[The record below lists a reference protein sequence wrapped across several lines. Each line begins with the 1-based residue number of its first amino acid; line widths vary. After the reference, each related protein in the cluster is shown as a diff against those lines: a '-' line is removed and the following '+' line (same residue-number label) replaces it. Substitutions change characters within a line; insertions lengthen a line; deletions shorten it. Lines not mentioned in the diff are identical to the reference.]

1 MSEEDALIVS
11 DPSIMGGA
19 PCFRGTRVPVE
30 IIFDHL
36 KAGYSLQHVSEQW
49 PTVSVSDLKAAVE
62 MAGTYL
68 MQSATKVAA

>member
-1 MSEEDALIVS
+1 MSEEAIIIS
-11 DPSIMGGA
+11 DPQIMGGA

-36 KAGYSLQHVSEQW
+36 KAGYSLQHISEQW
-49 PTVSVSDLKAAVE
+49 PTVTVADLKASVE
-62 MAGTYL
+62 LARDHL